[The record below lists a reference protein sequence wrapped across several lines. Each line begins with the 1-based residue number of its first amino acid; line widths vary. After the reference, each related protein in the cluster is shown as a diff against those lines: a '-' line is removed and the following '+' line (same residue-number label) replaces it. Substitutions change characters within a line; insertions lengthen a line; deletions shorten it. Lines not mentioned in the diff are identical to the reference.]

1 MTLKQYGLIAV
12 DGRSTSTMWQQKV
25 TFLLTILLSLI
36 IGSKLQAQTV
46 TIDANLANTIQTTL
60 NGGSD
65 YTVTSTSDII
75 VSSSITK
82 SAGSSAT
89 LTLKAARHISLQ
101 NGANITASNGA
112 LNLHLWADSDNSS
125 DGINQIASNINT
137 NGGWLKA
144 GNDNQTAT
152 INNVSTRVGGDIS
165 FNGSS
170 PQTITTNGGQIDIYC
185 ETIVGNTSGLTINS
199 GNGNVTLYGLLNS
212 GNQYTGVYYSGATW
226 LQAQAHVDADNNAN
240 TYLATIT
247 SRLENSIAA
256 LSVSYNSAWLGARRE
271 SNGFW
276 RWEQGPEA
284 GQGLTYTNWAS
295 GEPNNYG
302 TETNGLGYP
311 GENALQFTGANGN
324 WNDLWDNGI
333 REEIDFLN
341 YYVRETT
348 LAASPVT
355 INAGSGTVT
364 FKAAVGSSKPLSSL
378 SITAATT
385 AINGGSVTTN
395 GSGAGSQSYSGNI
408 TLGRASTTLNMLET
422 PLDFKLADGKSVS
435 NATNADATLTIKN
448 AASIILEAGSSIS
461 SNNGKLNVILWADTD
476 ANGGYIRTNSG
487 CSITTNGGH
496 LWMGGGSGSNTW
508 NGLTVGNGYALGN
521 ELNSNGILIIG
532 SSIVTNGGNVALFG
546 KSRPGAA
553 VGTDGSAV
561 NTNVDGIR
569 ISPIASSLINSG
581 DGSIVIE
588 GVSQGT
594 DQVALGVE
602 FGSLSTVTHLITSSA
617 SGDAIIITGTGS
629 QSAGTQVNTNGVFV
643 HDGTTISATG
653 GGNIKITGV
662 GGSVG
667 STQQSNYFSTGS
679 QVNSGS
685 GNLTVSG
692 NTIYLAGSFSGSGT
706 LTIQPETAGTTID
719 IIDIGRGTGTLQLPS
734 SLFST
739 NFTDGFSSITIGS
752 ANAGDITV
760 NSVTFRDNTRLLNGG
775 KVIIGV
781 GQTVTATNVRLQIDN
796 GLTLGTGAKI
806 VR

>member
-12 DGRSTSTMWQQKV
+12 DGRSISTMWQQKV

-36 IGSKLQAQTV
+36 IGSRLQAQTV

-170 PQTITTNGGQIDIYC
+170 PQTITTNGGQIDIYG

-212 GNQYTGVYYSGATW
+212 GNQYTGVNYSGATW
-226 LQAQAHVDADNNAN
+226 LQAQAQVDADNNAN

-284 GQGLTYTNWAS
+284 GQGLTYTNWAAN
-295 GEPNNYG
+295 EPNNYG
-302 TETNGLGYP
+302 LETNGLGYP

-333 REEIDFLN
+333 RVGIDFLN

-408 TLGRASTTLNMLET
+408 TLGSASTTLNMLDT
-422 PLDFKLADGKSVS
+422 PSDFKLASGKSIS
-435 NATNADATLTIKN
+435 NTTNADATLTIKN
-448 AASIILEAGSSIS
+448 TASIILDVGSSIS
-461 SNNGKLNVILWADTD
+461 SNNGKLNVVLWADTD

-508 NGLTVGNGYALGN
+508 NGLIVGNGYALGN

-532 SSIVTNGGNVALFG
+532 SSMATNGGNVALFG

-553 VGTDGSAV
+553 VGTDGSAE

-569 ISPIASSLINSG
+569 ISPFASSLINSG
-581 DGSIVIE
+581 AGSILID

-643 HDGTTISATG
+643 HNGTTISATG

-667 STQQSNYFSTGS
+667 STQQSNHFSTGS

-719 IIDIGRGTGTLQLPS
+719 IGGGTGTLQLPS

-739 NFTDGFSSITIGS
+739 NFTDGFSGMTIGN
-752 ANAGDITV
+752 ANTGDITV
-760 NSVTFRDNTRLLNGG
+760 NSVTFRDNMRLLNAG
-775 KVIIGV
+775 KVIIGA
-781 GQTVTATNVRLQIDN
+781 GQTVTATKIRLQIDN
-796 GLTLGTGAKI
+796 GLNLGTGAQI

>member
-12 DGRSTSTMWQQKV
+12 DGGSISTMWQQKV

-36 IGSKLQAQTV
+36 IGSRLQAQTV

-60 NGGSD
+60 KGGSD
-65 YTVTSTSDII
+65 YTVTSASDII

-82 SAGSSAT
+82 LEGSSAT
-89 LTLKAARHISLQ
+89 LTLKAARHIILQ
-101 NGANITASNGA
+101 NGANITASSGA

-152 INNVSTRVGGDIS
+152 INNISTRVGGDVF
-165 FNGSS
+165 FNMSS
-170 PQTITTNGGQIDIYC
+170 PQTISTNGGQIDIYG

-212 GNQYTGVYYSGATW
+212 GNQYTGVNYSGKTW
-226 LQAQAHVDADNNAN
+226 LEAQAQADADNNAN

-256 LSVSYNSAWLGARRE
+256 LSVSYNTAWLGARRE
-271 SNGFW
+271 ANGFW
-276 RWEQGPEA
+276 RWEKGPEA
-284 GQGLTYTNWAS
+284 LQGLTYTNWATD
-295 GEPNNYG
+295 EPNNFG
-302 TETNGLGYP
+302 TEINGLGYP

-333 REEIDFLN
+333 RPGIDFLD
-341 YYVRETT
+341 YYVLETT
-348 LAASPVT
+348 LASSPVT
-355 INAGSGTVT
+355 IIAGSGTVT

-385 AINGGSVTTN
+385 AINGGSVTTY
-395 GSGAGSQSYSGNI
+395 GSGAGNQSYSGNI
-408 TLGRASTTLNMLET
+408 TLGSASTTLNMLDT
-422 PLDFKLADGKSVS
+422 PSDFKLASGKSIS
-435 NATNADATLTIKN
+435 NTTNADATLTIKN
-448 AASIILEAGSSIS
+448 TASIILDAGSSIS
-461 SNNGKLNVILWADTD
+461 SNNGKLNVVLWADTD

-487 CSITTNGGH
+487 CSITTKGGH

-532 SSIVTNGGNVALFG
+532 SSIATNGGNVALFG

-581 DGSIVIE
+581 AGSIVIE

-602 FGSLSTVTHLITSSA
+602 FCSLSPVTHLITSSA
-617 SGDAIIITGTGS
+617 SGDAITITGVGS

-643 HDGTTISATG
+643 HSGTTISATG

-667 STQQSNYFSTGS
+667 STQQSTYFSTGS
-679 QVNSGS
+679 PVNSGS
-685 GNLTVSG
+685 GNLTVTG
-692 NTIYLAGSFSGSGT
+692 NTIYLAGTFSGSGT

-719 IIDIGRGTGTLQLPS
+719 IGGGTGTLQLPS

-739 NFTDGFSSITIGS
+739 NFTDGFSGMTIGN
-752 ANAGDITV
+752 ANTGDITV
-760 NSVTFRDNTRLLNGG
+760 NSVTFRDNMRLLNAG
-775 KVIIGV
+775 KVIIGA
-781 GQTVTATNVRLQIDN
+781 GQTVTATKIRLQIDN

>member
-1 MTLKQYGLIAV
+1 MKQLNHSAVKRRITLII
-12 DGRSTSTMWQQKV
+12 WQQ
-25 TFLLTILLSLI
+25 TALFLPSILLILI
-36 IGSKLQAQTV
+36 TVGMLQAQTV
-46 TIDANLANTIQTTL
+46 TIDATLANTIQTTL
-60 NGGSD
+60 NEGSD
-65 YTVTSTSDII
+65 YTFISTSDII

-170 PQTITTNGGQIDIYC
+170 PQTITTNGGQIDIYG

-212 GNQYTGVYYSGATW
+212 GNQYTGVNYSGATW
-226 LQAQAHVDADNNAN
+226 LVAQAQVDADNNAN

-284 GQGLTYTNWAS
+284 GQGLTYTNWATN
-295 GEPNNYG
+295 EPNNFG
-302 TETNGLGYP
+302 TQTNGLGYS

-408 TLGRASTTLNMLET
+408 TLGSASTTLNMLDT
-422 PLDFKLADGKSVS
+422 PSDFKLASGKSIS

-448 AASIILEAGSSIS
+448 TASIILDAGSYIS
-461 SNNGKLNVILWADTD
+461 SSNGKLNVVLWADTD

-532 SSIVTNGGNVALFG
+532 SSMATNGGNVALFG
-546 KSRPGAA
+546 KSRLGAA
-553 VGTDGSAV
+553 VGNDGSAE

-569 ISPIASSLINSG
+569 ISPFASSLINSG
-581 DGSIVIE
+581 AGSIVIE

-643 HDGTTISATG
+643 HNGTTISATG

-719 IIDIGRGTGTLQLPS
+719 IGGGTGTLQLPS

-739 NFTDGFSSITIGS
+739 NFTDGFSGMTIGN
-752 ANAGDITV
+752 AGAGDITV
-760 NSVTFRDNTRLLNGG
+760 NSVTFRGNMRLLNAG
-775 KVIIGV
+775 KVIIGA
-781 GQTVTATNVRLQIDN
+781 GQTVTATKIRLQIDN
-796 GLTLGTGAKI
+796 GLNLGTGAQI

>member
-1 MTLKQYGLIAV
+1 MNLKHPGHIT
-12 DGRSTSTMWQQKV
+12 DEGRNSSTMWQHKV
-25 TFLLTILLSLI
+25 TFLLTFLLILI
-36 IGSKLQAQTV
+36 IGSRLQAQTV
-46 TIDANLANTIQTTL
+46 TIDATLANTIQTTL

-101 NGANITASNGA
+101 TGANITASNGA

-152 INNVSTRVGGDIS
+152 INNISTRVGGDVF
-165 FNGSS
+165 FNMSS
-170 PQTITTNGGQIDIYC
+170 PQTISTNGGQIDIYG
-185 ETIVGNTSGLTINS
+185 ETIVSNTSGLTINS

-212 GNQYTGVYYSGATW
+212 GNQYTGVNYSGKTW
-226 LQAQAHVDADNNAN
+226 LEAQAQADADNNAN

-256 LSVSYNSAWLGARRE
+256 LSVSYNTAWLGARRE
-271 SNGFW
+271 ANGFW
-276 RWEQGPEA
+276 RWEKGPEA
-284 GQGLTYTNWAS
+284 LQGLTYTNWATN
-295 GEPNNYG
+295 EPNNFG
-302 TETNGLGYP
+302 TEINGLGYP

-333 REEIDFLN
+333 RPGIDFLD
-341 YYVRETT
+341 YYVLEFT
-348 LAASPVT
+348 LVASPVT
-355 INAGSGTVT
+355 IIAGSGTVT
-364 FKAAVGSSKPLSSL
+364 FEAAVGGSKPLSSL
-378 SITAATT
+378 NITAATT

-395 GSGAGSQSYSGNI
+395 SSFAGSQSYSGNI
-408 TLGRASTTLNMLET
+408 TLGSASTTLNMLDT
-422 PLDFKLADGKSVS
+422 PLDFKLANGKSVS

-487 CSITTNGGH
+487 SSITTNGGH

-532 SSIVTNGGNVALFG
+532 SSIATNGGNVALFG

-581 DGSIVIE
+581 AGSIVIE

-602 FGSLSTVTHLITSSA
+602 FCSLSPVTHLITSSA
-617 SGDAIIITGTGS
+617 SGDAITITGVGS
-629 QSAGTQVNTNGVFV
+629 QSSGTQVNTNGVFV
-643 HDGTTISATG
+643 HNGTTISSTG
-653 GGNIKITGV
+653 GGNIKIRGV

-679 QVNSGS
+679 HVNPGS
-685 GNLTVSG
+685 GNLTVTG
-692 NTIYLAGSFSGSGT
+692 NSIYLAGTFSGSGI
-706 LTIQPETAGTTID
+706 LTIQPETIDSTIG
-719 IIDIGRGTGTLQLPS
+719 IGEGAGTLQLPAR
-734 SLFST
+734 LFST

-775 KVIIGV
+775 KVIIGA